1 MDEIMKLKDKVLE
14 HMRKT
19 AEEKGADRIDP
30 EMADIVKDLSEAAY
44 YCKVTEQMGQEPMGY
59 SDTRYG
65 YMGYEPMNAMGYMP
79 MGYQPRDSRGRYMGY
94 GDPVEAVRNILASAS
109 PEEKERIRAETRS
122 A

>member
-30 EMADIVKDLSEAAY
+30 ELADVVKDLSEAAY

-59 SDTRYG
+59 QRG
-65 YMGYEPMNAMGYMP
+65 MGYMP
-79 MGYQPRDSRGRYMGY
+79 MGYYEPMGYQARDSRGRYMGY
-94 GDPVEAVRNILASAS
+94 GDSVEAVRNILMSAS
-109 PEEKERIRAETRS
+109 PEEKERIKAEMRS
-122 A
+122 M

>member
-30 EMADIVKDLSEAAY
+30 ELADVVKDLSEAAY

-59 SDTRYG
+59 QRGGYG
-65 YMGYEPMNAMGYMP
+65 YAPMGYMP
-79 MGYQPRDSRGRYMGY
+79 MGYDQMGYQARDSRGRYMGY
-94 GDPVEAVRNILASAS
+94 GDSVEAVRNIIASAS
-109 PEEKERIRAETRS
+109 PEEKERIKAEMRS
-122 A
+122 M

>member
-30 EMADIVKDLSEAAY
+30 ELADVVKDLSEAAY

-59 SDTRYG
+59 QRS
-65 YMGYEPMNAMGYMP
+65 GYMP
-79 MGYQPRDSRGRYMGY
+79 MGYDQMGYMGYQARDSRGRYMGY
-94 GDPVEAVRNILASAS
+94 GDSVEAVRNILASAS
-109 PEEKERIRAETRS
+109 PEEKERIRAEMRS
-122 A
+122 M